1 MGPVV
6 TAATAAALPVDA
18 VLLHVV
24 AEDGE
29 AGLAAFARGHLP
41 GARLAVRDAV
51 TSRPMGEGD
60 GRHPLPDPAD
70 FAAALGALGVSADTP
85 VVAYDAEH
93 GASAARL
100 VYLLR
105 VLGQPAAVLDGGIDG
120 WEEDLETGPPPL
132 VDPVEVP
139 ARPWPTDMLVDAD
152 TVAAHIA
159 AGGTVLDAR
168 SRERF
173 EGITE
178 PLDPVA
184 GHVPARPPPRSPTT
198 WTARACS
205 GHPRSCTPPTPP
217 SARTPTPSSTA
228 APASPPPT
236 TCSRSSTPAWGSPA
250 STWAPGRSGA
260 ATPTAPSP
268 PAPPDPP
275 RPHRRT
281 PQNHE

>member
-24 AEDGE
+24 AAGGE
-29 AGLAAFARGHLP
+29 PGRAAFARGHLP
-41 GARLAVRDAV
+41 GARLAERDAI
-51 TSRPMGEGD
+51 TSRPMAEGD

-70 FAAALGALGVSADTP
+70 FAAALGALGISADTP

-120 WEEDLETGPPPL
+120 WEEDLETGPPPV
-132 VDPVEVP
+132 VDPVQVP

-152 TVAAHIA
+152 TVVAHIA
-159 AGGTVLDAR
+159 EGGTVLDAR
-168 SRERF
+168 SRDRF

-184 GHVPARPPPRSPTT
+184 GHIPGAISAPYADNLDRKGLFRAPPKLHAAY
-198 WTARACS
+198 TALDADADAIVYCGS
-205 GHPRSCTPPTPP
+205 GV
-217 SARTPTPSSTA
+217 TA
-228 APASPPPT
+228 AHDLLAIEHAGLGLPRLYVGSWSQWCRDPDRPVATGPA
-236 TCSRSSTPAWGSPA
+236 
-250 STWAPGRSGA
+250 
-260 ATPTAPSP
+260 
-268 PAPPDPP
+268 
-275 RPHRRT
+275 
-281 PQNHE
+281 